1 MGGMMDRRKFFGS
14 LFGTVA
20 TLIVLLLSFD
30 HPKRNRCQEIA
41 DKFLAGFKE
50 RRRKASLQKNAP
62 TPPSWRTAPNLP
74 SYVQKSD
81 EEICRD
87 NRDVSRKK
95 LYKILDKS

>member
-1 MGGMMDRRKFFGS
+1 MDRRKFFGS

-20 TLIVLLLSFD
+20 TLIVLPLSFD

-50 RRRKASLQKNAP
+50 RRRKASLQN
-62 TPPSWRTAPNLP
+62 
-74 SYVQKSD
+74 
-81 EEICRD
+81 